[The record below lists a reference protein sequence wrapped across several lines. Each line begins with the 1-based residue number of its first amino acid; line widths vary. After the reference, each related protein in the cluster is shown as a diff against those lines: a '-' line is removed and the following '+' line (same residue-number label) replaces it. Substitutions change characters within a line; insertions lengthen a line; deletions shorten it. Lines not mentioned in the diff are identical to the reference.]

1 MNRSTIER
9 RGPEA
14 VAVIVVVAVAVFAVV
29 ALAAAGLAAAA
40 LAGGALLLVA
50 AVLAVHG
57 WRLARAT
64 ALHAEAVA
72 ANARESQRSER
83 ERLERQLHGLETER
97 SQQLRLMQRLRQS
110 WQAEREWTRE
120 LRGQIHHLHARGGGD
135 GQDDDVGSLILHTAI
150 KLVGAE
156 KGLLVSREDADSDG
170 TLDVVRARGF
180 AHDPEGSALADRF
193 AREVLAR
200 DQIVRDDK
208 PGDTDGG
215 RPTPADE
222 EIDTL
227 VAVPLYLHDRFSGVI
242 VCANRPGGFDDVG
255 DELLLALGDHAGAAL
270 QHGRLEHE
278 LSDAR
283 RAAVRLLAEAVA
295 ARGPVLHRETGGLGV
310 RAGLPAQELGVGAA
324 PRGGL

>member
-1 MNRSTIER
+1 MDRSTIER

-14 VAVIVVVAVAVFAVV
+14 VAAIVVIAVV
-29 ALAAAGLAAAA
+29 LFGVMALAGAGLAATA
-40 LAGGALLLVA
+40 LAGGALLLVG
-50 AVLAVHG
+50 AVIAVYG

-64 ALHAEAVA
+64 ALRAEAVA
-72 ANARESQRSER
+72 AHARESQRSDR

-120 LRGQIHHLHARGGGD
+120 LRGQIHHLHARSGD
-135 GQDDDVGSLILHTAI
+135 DGKDDDDLGSLILRTAI

-156 KGLLVSREDADSDG
+156 KGLLVSREDADDDG
-170 TLDVVRARGF
+170 ALDVVRSDGF
-180 AHDPEGSALADRF
+180 VHDPEGSALADRF

-200 DQIVRDDK
+200 DQIVRDDT
-208 PGDTDGG
+208 PATGGG

-227 VAVPLYLHDRFSGVI
+227 VAVPLYLHDRFYGAI
-242 VCANRPGGFDDVG
+242 VCANRPGGFDDLG

-278 LSDAR
+278 LSDAHR
-283 RAAVRLLAEAVA
+283 SAVRLLAEAVA
-295 ARGPVLHRETGGLGV
+295 ARDPVLHRETG
-310 RAGLPAQELGVGAA
+310 EL
-324 PRGGL
+324 